1 MDNSIE
7 ADLEAEIVGKI
18 QALYLDQLS
27 YREIVDRLVE
37 QGYSRPI
44 LVAVIHK
51 MTSQRRLSVRTT
63 GPFAFLV
70 GGILLLLWG
79 TSPSAFE
86 ASNAERTI
94 KLFAMAAGGFVL
106 VPVVMTIIIP
116 WYYRIPCVRT
126 FLAPILLKRLLVELN
141 VKQLD
146 RQFLKNELT
155 DAEYE
160 NRLMTMLGQDRGRRH
175 FRWMRNHKHF
185 GLDLELDT

>member
-63 GPFAFLV
+63 GPFAVLV

-79 TSPSAFE
+79 TSSSAFD
-86 ASNAERTI
+86 ASNVERTF
-94 KLFAMAAGGFVL
+94 KLFAMAAGGFVI
-106 VPVVMTIIIP
+106 VPVVMTIIIQ
-116 WYYRIPCVRT
+116 WYDRIPGLRT
-126 FLAPILLKRLLVELN
+126 VLEPIMLKLRLVQLN
-141 VKQLD
+141 VKELD
-146 RQFLKNELT
+146 RHVLKNQLNE
-155 DAEYE
+155 AEYE
-160 NRLMTMLGQDRGRRH
+160 KCLIA
-175 FRWMRNHKHF
+175 
-185 GLDLELDT
+185 